1 MATIPTNPSN
11 GDTFTDG
18 AGVTWTYNLSSNKW
32 LIPLG
37 TAGGGG
43 GGGGPRF
50 QQTITSSGTFTP
62 LLDGDAYLILVGGGG
77 SGAVGRDP
85 LTSGASSWN
94 LAGGGA
100 GGMCIHKATLATSQ
114 SYSLTCGAGH
124 TNSLS
129 LGSNSPGAQ
138 NGGTGGTSTLSGND
152 ISLTANGGNG
162 GQAASAPRT
171 DTNVAGG
178 TGGSASGA
186 NIYNVT
192 GGRGA
197 NVVRSQTGATPING
211 AGGSCG
217 GTESVWYNT
226 TETAIT
232 PLPDFLLNNSYEL
245 KPWPSGLATIN
256 KFDVTTDGTQ
266 QVWRGNR
273 TYFTFGSTLN
283 EVNPH
288 PGGGSGSGFGYANN
302 GTSSLSVTGGSGA
315 LTILYFG

>member
-1 MATIPTNPSN
+1 MAIQIS
-11 GDTFTDG
+11 
-18 AGVTWTYNLSSNKW
+18 
-32 LIPLG
+32 G
-37 TAGGGG
+37 TTVINDSRQLQNIASVDATTAAVIAANA

-85 LTSGASSWN
+85 LTSSASSWN

-100 GGMCIHKATLATSQ
+100 AGMCIHKANILTSQ

-129 LGSNSPGAQ
+129 LGSNVAGAQ
-138 NGGTGGTSTLSGND
+138 NGGTGGTSTLSGNG

-162 GQAASAPRT
+162 GQAASAART
-171 DTNVAGG
+171 DTDVSGG

-197 NVVRSQTGATPING
+197 NVVRAQTGATPNNG

-217 GTESVWYNT
+217 GTTSVWYNT
-226 TETAIT
+226 SSVNT
-232 PLPDFLLNNSYEL
+232 PLPDFLENNSYEL
-245 KPWPSGLATIN
+245 RPFPSGLATIN
-256 KFDVTTDGTQ
+256 SFDVLNGSEE
-266 QVWRGNR
+266 VWKG
-273 TYFTFGSTLN
+273 YSPFFTFGSSLN
-283 EVNPH
+283 KPSPFV
-288 PGGGSGSGFGYANN
+288 GGGSGSGFGYANN
-302 GTSSLSVTGGSGA
+302 SSISLSVTGGGGA